1 MKKSELI
8 TLLNK
13 HDGDYD
19 IVVLQNYNWY
29 FPIEVQLF
37 KEEGIEY
44 LEIDCHW
51 KQSIMG
57 NTSKGDIM

>member
-8 TLLNK
+8 ALLNK
-13 HDGDYD
+13 HNGDYD

-44 LEIDCHW
+44 LEIACHW
-51 KQSIMG
+51 KQVY
-57 NTSKGDIM
+57 DEYDD